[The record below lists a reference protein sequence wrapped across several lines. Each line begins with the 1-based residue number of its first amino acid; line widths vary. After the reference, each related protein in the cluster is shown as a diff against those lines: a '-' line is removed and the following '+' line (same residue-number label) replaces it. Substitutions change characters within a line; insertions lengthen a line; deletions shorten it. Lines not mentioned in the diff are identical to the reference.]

1 MVGKVERELR
11 FILIPYK
18 VGVELEVDA
27 GFRVKREKN
36 VAVFSLL
43 CGKVGVGGNAVDVEL
58 VGEIAA
64 LSA

>member
-43 CGKVGVGGNAVDVEL
+43 CG
-58 VGEIAA
+58 
-64 LSA
+64 